1 MYTLYGSQ
9 GSGSASIEAAL
20 ALVGAPCRIVE
31 TASWDKNDAFRELLE
46 LNPLGQIPTLLLPDG
61 SALSESAAILIHLG
75 SVHPDS
81 GLLPR
86 AESARAQALRGLV
99 YIAANCYA
107 AIGIIDYPERWC
119 ADADEATQQRIR
131 AGTRARL
138 HRHWEIFADLFPAR
152 PWLGGET
159 IGALDLLAAV
169 VSRWAGSRPHL
180 QQARPAFH
188 ETLLRI
194 EAQPAV
200 APVFVR
206 HWPTG

>member
-9 GSGSASIEAAL
+9 GSGSAAIEAAL
-20 ALVGAPCRIVE
+20 ALVGAPWRIVE
-31 TASWDKNDAFRELLE
+31 TASWDQNDAFRELLE

-119 ADADEATQQRIR
+119 ADADEATLQRIR

-169 VSRWAGSRPHL
+169 VSKWAGSRPHL

-200 APVFVR
+200 APVFAR
-206 HWPTG
+206 HWPAG

>member
-1 MYTLYGSQ
+1 MYTLYGNQ
-9 GSGSASIEAAL
+9 GSGSAAIEAAL

-31 TASWDKNDAFRELLE
+31 TASWDQNDAFRELLKV
-46 LNPLGQIPTLLLPDG
+46 NPLGQIPTLLLPDG

-86 AESARAQALRGLV
+86 AEFARAQALRGLV

-107 AIGIIDYPERWC
+107 AISIIDYPERWC

-169 VSRWAGSRPHL
+169 VSKWAGSRPHL

-200 APVFVR
+200 APVFAR
-206 HWPTG
+206 HWPAG